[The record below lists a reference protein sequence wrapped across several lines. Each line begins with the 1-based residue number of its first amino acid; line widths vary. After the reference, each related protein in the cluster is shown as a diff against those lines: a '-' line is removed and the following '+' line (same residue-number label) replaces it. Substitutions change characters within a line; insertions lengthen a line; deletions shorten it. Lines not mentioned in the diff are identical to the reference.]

1 MRCRFKH
8 KIFQN
13 EENGYTIAIFTTQ
26 DTSVPLS
33 ARDKYLASRNI
44 IGFSAIGFGLPLTD
58 EIELEMEGR
67 WESGEH
73 GTQYQVENFM
83 EVVPRTK
90 EGILGYLS
98 SGAIKGIGPKMAD
111 TIFRK
116 FGLQTLE
123 IMENN
128 PQELL
133 KIRGI
138 SEKKLAAIVE
148 SYGKNQ
154 VFRELMTFLA
164 PFKVTPKKV
173 NMILKKFGNESVD
186 IIRHRPY
193 MLSAVKGFGFLTV
206 DAIGRQCCCALN
218 DPMRIS
224 GCIGHIMNQAMRCR
238 FKHKIFQNEENGYT
252 IAIFTTQDTSVPLS
266 ARDKYLASRNII
278 GFSAIGFGLPLT
290 DEIELEMEGRW
301 ESGEHGTQYQVE
313 NFMEVVP
320 RTKEGILGYL
330 SSGAIKGIG
339 PKMADTIFRKF
350 GLQTLEIM
358 ENNPQELLKIRGISE
373 KKLAAIVESYGKNQV
388 FRELMTFLAPFKVTP
403 KKVNMI
409 LKKFGNESVDIIRHR
424 PYMLSAVKGFG
435 FLTVDAIGRQCCCA
449 LNDPMRISGCIGHIM
464 NQAMKEGHLFKQ
476 RQEVIREALEMLN
489 RDLQVMAVS
498 EQDVSQVLY
507 RLVLQKSIVVE
518 EERIYSIRQYEEETQ
533 TASMIARRLL
543 EKPVL
548 LSIEP
553 ELEKAQKTLGIT
565 LSETQK
571 QAVRM
576 VFAHPISIITGGP
589 GTGKTTVLKV
599 ILYIHQALCRSEV
612 QLMAPTGRAAR
623 RMVEST
629 GCENA
634 STMHLALGLLG
645 DDTDFEPDF
654 EYLSAGFL
662 NVDEVSMVDM
672 HLAYE
677 FFRRVSRHARVLLVG
692 DKNQLPSVGAGDVF
706 RQLIAC
712 GLIPVTVLDLV
723 YRQGVLSSIPYN
735 AKLMQENK
743 TNLSFG
749 EDFQF
754 IACKGADEAAEI
766 VRRIYL
772 DEIAKNG
779 MDQVQILT
787 PYRKRS
793 AAGVD
798 ELNKSLEDFVNPPIA
813 GKKELHIGSQ
823 VFRVGDK
830 ILQNKNTEM
839 ASNGD
844 LGRILDCIT
853 DEDGNARAVIG
864 FPDGRQVQYE
874 ADQMEMIEH
883 ANATTIHK
891 AQGSECPVVIIP
903 WVKAFYMMLKRNILY
918 TGVTRAKSKVYLVG
932 EWAAVCQ
939 AIHTDDSGTRNTILS
954 ERIVQY
960 YDQYQSEQ
968 KPEMEQLKLVV

>member
-1 MRCRFKH
+1 MLYQMKNLSLEKRKKEIEAEQR
-8 KIFQN
+8 
-13 EENGYTIAIFTTQ
+13 AI
-26 DTSVPLS
+26 SVPLCGADGTGMQGLS
-33 ARDKYLASRNI
+33 GDGTNRYKITFNPTRRTMIGKENLEKLKTSIRIFSKNI
-44 IGFSAIGFGLPLTD
+44 QKNRKPDLP
-58 EIELEMEGR
+58 
-67 WESGEH
+67 
-73 GTQYQVENFM
+73 V
-83 EVVPRTK
+83 K
-90 EGILGYLS
+90 EGG
-98 SGAIKGIGPKMAD
+98 GVM
-111 TIFRK
+111 RK
-116 FGLQTLE
+116 
-123 IMENN
+123 
-128 PQELL
+128 P
-133 KIRGI
+133 
-138 SEKKLAAIVE
+138 
-148 SYGKNQ
+148 
-154 VFRELMTFLA
+154 
-164 PFKVTPKKV
+164 
-173 NMILKKFGNESVD
+173 NEW
-186 IIRHRPY
+186 
-193 MLSAVKGFGFLTV
+193 
-206 DAIGRQCCCALN
+206 
-218 DPMRIS
+218 MRIKS
-224 GCIGHIMNQAMRCR
+224 WRDIKTR
-238 FKHKIFQNEENGYT
+238 EEDLNM
-252 IAIFTTQDTSVPLS
+252 
-266 ARDKYLASRNII
+266 
-278 GFSAIGFGLPLT
+278 GFA
-290 DEIELEMEGRW
+290 
-301 ESGEHGTQYQVE
+301 V
-313 NFMEVVP
+313 MEVVP

-476 RQEVIREALEMLN
+476 CQEVIREALEMLN

-723 YRQGVLSSIPYN
+723 YRQGALSSIPYN

-844 LGRILDCIT
+844 MGRILDCIT

-883 ANATTIHK
+883 ANAITIHK

>member
-1 MRCRFKH
+1 
-8 KIFQN
+8 
-13 EENGYTIAIFTTQ
+13 
-26 DTSVPLS
+26 
-33 ARDKYLASRNI
+33 
-44 IGFSAIGFGLPLTD
+44 
-58 EIELEMEGR
+58 
-67 WESGEH
+67 
-73 GTQYQVENFM
+73 
-83 EVVPRTK
+83 
-90 EGILGYLS
+90 
-98 SGAIKGIGPKMAD
+98 
-111 TIFRK
+111 
-116 FGLQTLE
+116 
-123 IMENN
+123 
-128 PQELL
+128 
-133 KIRGI
+133 
-138 SEKKLAAIVE
+138 
-148 SYGKNQ
+148 
-154 VFRELMTFLA
+154 
-164 PFKVTPKKV
+164 
-173 NMILKKFGNESVD
+173 
-186 IIRHRPY
+186 
-193 MLSAVKGFGFLTV
+193 
-206 DAIGRQCCCALN
+206 
-218 DPMRIS
+218 
-224 GCIGHIMNQAMRCR
+224 MRCR

-723 YRQGVLSSIPYN
+723 YRQGALSSIPYN

-766 VRRIYL
+766 V
-772 DEIAKNG
+772 KNG

>member
-1 MRCRFKH
+1 
-8 KIFQN
+8 
-13 EENGYTIAIFTTQ
+13 
-26 DTSVPLS
+26 
-33 ARDKYLASRNI
+33 
-44 IGFSAIGFGLPLTD
+44 
-58 EIELEMEGR
+58 
-67 WESGEH
+67 
-73 GTQYQVENFM
+73 
-83 EVVPRTK
+83 
-90 EGILGYLS
+90 
-98 SGAIKGIGPKMAD
+98 
-111 TIFRK
+111 
-116 FGLQTLE
+116 
-123 IMENN
+123 
-128 PQELL
+128 
-133 KIRGI
+133 
-138 SEKKLAAIVE
+138 
-148 SYGKNQ
+148 
-154 VFRELMTFLA
+154 
-164 PFKVTPKKV
+164 
-173 NMILKKFGNESVD
+173 
-186 IIRHRPY
+186 
-193 MLSAVKGFGFLTV
+193 
-206 DAIGRQCCCALN
+206 
-218 DPMRIS
+218 
-224 GCIGHIMNQAMRCR
+224 
-238 FKHKIFQNEENGYT
+238 
-252 IAIFTTQDTSVPLS
+252 
-266 ARDKYLASRNII
+266 
-278 GFSAIGFGLPLT
+278 
-290 DEIELEMEGRW
+290 
-301 ESGEHGTQYQVE
+301 
-313 NFMEVVP
+313 
-320 RTKEGILGYL
+320 
-330 SSGAIKGIG
+330 
-339 PKMADTIFRKF
+339 
-350 GLQTLEIM
+350 
-358 ENNPQELLKIRGISE
+358 
-373 KKLAAIVESYGKNQV
+373 
-388 FRELMTFLAPFKVTP
+388 MTFLAPFKVTP

-723 YRQGVLSSIPYN
+723 YRQGALSSIPYN

-743 TNLSFG
+743 TIFDIHQRFIYRNFPFPKIYIIPCKPKQFSATHSRSECYLYEILVYSLLCVFQYFPLFFHSQYPYLFCLCFGNFHSCTWVECKNPVMHCIFEHSIENIIHIPYSLCAVIIICHILKQTFQNNRIKICHTLFSYLLLYVTSVKIIITYLCTLLDSPLLMGIQPDIKPCIQSDIIALSFQPML
-749 EDFQF
+749 DF
-754 IACKGADEAAEI
+754 IA
-766 VRRIYL
+766 
-772 DEIAKNG
+772 
-779 MDQVQILT
+779 
-787 PYRKRS
+787 
-793 AAGVD
+793 
-798 ELNKSLEDFVNPPIA
+798 
-813 GKKELHIGSQ
+813 
-823 VFRVGDK
+823 
-830 ILQNKNTEM
+830 
-839 ASNGD
+839 
-844 LGRILDCIT
+844 
-853 DEDGNARAVIG
+853 
-864 FPDGRQVQYE
+864 
-874 ADQMEMIEH
+874 
-883 ANATTIHK
+883 
-891 AQGSECPVVIIP
+891 
-903 WVKAFYMMLKRNILY
+903 
-918 TGVTRAKSKVYLVG
+918 
-932 EWAAVCQ
+932 
-939 AIHTDDSGTRNTILS
+939 
-954 ERIVQY
+954 
-960 YDQYQSEQ
+960 
-968 KPEMEQLKLVV
+968 

>member
-1 MRCRFKH
+1 
-8 KIFQN
+8 
-13 EENGYTIAIFTTQ
+13 
-26 DTSVPLS
+26 
-33 ARDKYLASRNI
+33 
-44 IGFSAIGFGLPLTD
+44 
-58 EIELEMEGR
+58 
-67 WESGEH
+67 
-73 GTQYQVENFM
+73 
-83 EVVPRTK
+83 
-90 EGILGYLS
+90 
-98 SGAIKGIGPKMAD
+98 
-111 TIFRK
+111 
-116 FGLQTLE
+116 
-123 IMENN
+123 
-128 PQELL
+128 
-133 KIRGI
+133 
-138 SEKKLAAIVE
+138 
-148 SYGKNQ
+148 
-154 VFRELMTFLA
+154 
-164 PFKVTPKKV
+164 
-173 NMILKKFGNESVD
+173 
-186 IIRHRPY
+186 
-193 MLSAVKGFGFLTV
+193 
-206 DAIGRQCCCALN
+206 
-218 DPMRIS
+218 
-224 GCIGHIMNQAMRCR
+224 MRCR

-576 VFAHPISIITGGP
+576 VFAHPI
-589 GTGKTTVLKV
+589 
-599 ILYIHQALCRSEV
+599 
-612 QLMAPTGRAAR
+612 
-623 RMVEST
+623 
-629 GCENA
+629 
-634 STMHLALGLLG
+634 
-645 DDTDFEPDF
+645 
-654 EYLSAGFL
+654 
-662 NVDEVSMVDM
+662 
-672 HLAYE
+672 
-677 FFRRVSRHARVLLVG
+677 VLLPEV
-692 DKNQLPSVGAGDVF
+692 PEPE
-706 RQLIAC
+706 RQ
-712 GLIPVTVLDLV
+712 
-723 YRQGVLSSIPYN
+723 RFS
-735 AKLMQENK
+735 
-743 TNLSFG
+743 
-749 EDFQF
+749 
-754 IACKGADEAAEI
+754 
-766 VRRIYL
+766 R
-772 DEIAKNG
+772 
-779 MDQVQILT
+779 
-787 PYRKRS
+787 
-793 AAGVD
+793 
-798 ELNKSLEDFVNPPIA
+798 
-813 GKKELHIGSQ
+813 
-823 VFRVGDK
+823 
-830 ILQNKNTEM
+830 
-839 ASNGD
+839 
-844 LGRILDCIT
+844 
-853 DEDGNARAVIG
+853 
-864 FPDGRQVQYE
+864 
-874 ADQMEMIEH
+874 
-883 ANATTIHK
+883 
-891 AQGSECPVVIIP
+891 
-903 WVKAFYMMLKRNILY
+903 
-918 TGVTRAKSKVYLVG
+918 
-932 EWAAVCQ
+932 
-939 AIHTDDSGTRNTILS
+939 
-954 ERIVQY
+954 
-960 YDQYQSEQ
+960 
-968 KPEMEQLKLVV
+968 

>member
-206 DAIGRQCCCALN
+206 DAIGRQ
-218 DPMRIS
+218 
-224 GCIGHIMNQAMRCR
+224 
-238 FKHKIFQNEENGYT
+238 
-252 IAIFTTQDTSVPLS
+252 
-266 ARDKYLASRNII
+266 
-278 GFSAIGFGLPLT
+278 
-290 DEIELEMEGRW
+290 
-301 ESGEHGTQYQVE
+301 
-313 NFMEVVP
+313 
-320 RTKEGILGYL
+320 
-330 SSGAIKGIG
+330 
-339 PKMADTIFRKF
+339 
-350 GLQTLEIM
+350 
-358 ENNPQELLKIRGISE
+358 
-373 KKLAAIVESYGKNQV
+373 
-388 FRELMTFLAPFKVTP
+388 
-403 KKVNMI
+403 
-409 LKKFGNESVDIIRHR
+409 
-424 PYMLSAVKGFG
+424 
-435 FLTVDAIGRQCCCA
+435 CA

-723 YRQGVLSSIPYN
+723 YRQGALSSIPYN

>member
-1 MRCRFKH
+1 
-8 KIFQN
+8 
-13 EENGYTIAIFTTQ
+13 
-26 DTSVPLS
+26 
-33 ARDKYLASRNI
+33 
-44 IGFSAIGFGLPLTD
+44 
-58 EIELEMEGR
+58 
-67 WESGEH
+67 
-73 GTQYQVENFM
+73 
-83 EVVPRTK
+83 
-90 EGILGYLS
+90 
-98 SGAIKGIGPKMAD
+98 
-111 TIFRK
+111 
-116 FGLQTLE
+116 
-123 IMENN
+123 
-128 PQELL
+128 
-133 KIRGI
+133 
-138 SEKKLAAIVE
+138 
-148 SYGKNQ
+148 
-154 VFRELMTFLA
+154 
-164 PFKVTPKKV
+164 
-173 NMILKKFGNESVD
+173 
-186 IIRHRPY
+186 
-193 MLSAVKGFGFLTV
+193 
-206 DAIGRQCCCALN
+206 
-218 DPMRIS
+218 
-224 GCIGHIMNQAMRCR
+224 MRCR

-576 VFAHPISIITGGP
+576 VFAHPIELDEMQKTAVVEAAYSGLMILTGGP

-723 YRQGVLSSIPYN
+723 YRQGALSSIPYN

-853 DEDGNARAVIG
+853 
-864 FPDGRQVQYE
+864 
-874 ADQMEMIEH
+874 IEH

>member
-1 MRCRFKH
+1 
-8 KIFQN
+8 
-13 EENGYTIAIFTTQ
+13 
-26 DTSVPLS
+26 
-33 ARDKYLASRNI
+33 
-44 IGFSAIGFGLPLTD
+44 
-58 EIELEMEGR
+58 
-67 WESGEH
+67 
-73 GTQYQVENFM
+73 
-83 EVVPRTK
+83 
-90 EGILGYLS
+90 
-98 SGAIKGIGPKMAD
+98 
-111 TIFRK
+111 
-116 FGLQTLE
+116 
-123 IMENN
+123 
-128 PQELL
+128 
-133 KIRGI
+133 
-138 SEKKLAAIVE
+138 
-148 SYGKNQ
+148 
-154 VFRELMTFLA
+154 
-164 PFKVTPKKV
+164 
-173 NMILKKFGNESVD
+173 
-186 IIRHRPY
+186 
-193 MLSAVKGFGFLTV
+193 
-206 DAIGRQCCCALN
+206 
-218 DPMRIS
+218 
-224 GCIGHIMNQAMRCR
+224 MRCR

-476 RQEVIREALEMLN
+476 RQEVIREALEILN

-612 QLMAPTGRAAR
+612 QLM
-623 RMVEST
+623 SD
-629 GCENA
+629 
-634 STMHLALGLLG
+634 L
-645 DDTDFEPDF
+645 
-654 EYLSAGFL
+654 YLS
-662 NVDEVSMVDM
+662 N
-672 HLAYE
+672 
-677 FFRRVSRHARVLLVG
+677 
-692 DKNQLPSVGAGDVF
+692 
-706 RQLIAC
+706 
-712 GLIPVTVLDLV
+712 
-723 YRQGVLSSIPYN
+723 
-735 AKLMQENK
+735 
-743 TNLSFG
+743 
-749 EDFQF
+749 
-754 IACKGADEAAEI
+754 
-766 VRRIYL
+766 
-772 DEIAKNG
+772 
-779 MDQVQILT
+779 
-787 PYRKRS
+787 
-793 AAGVD
+793 
-798 ELNKSLEDFVNPPIA
+798 
-813 GKKELHIGSQ
+813 
-823 VFRVGDK
+823 
-830 ILQNKNTEM
+830 EM
-839 ASNGD
+839 
-844 LGRILDCIT
+844 
-853 DEDGNARAVIG
+853 
-864 FPDGRQVQYE
+864 
-874 ADQMEMIEH
+874 
-883 ANATTIHK
+883 
-891 AQGSECPVVIIP
+891 
-903 WVKAFYMMLKRNILY
+903 
-918 TGVTRAKSKVYLVG
+918 
-932 EWAAVCQ
+932 
-939 AIHTDDSGTRNTILS
+939 TILS
-954 ERIVQY
+954 LSVSSHPFPLSCVST
-960 YDQYQSEQ
+960 QSELLIRIISG
-968 KPEMEQLKLVV
+968 MIYISSDLSVGISTIDDGMKLGIRLLLTILLSGNSDEDLANSSISTTFPFSLVYTPSFNMM

>member
-1 MRCRFKH
+1 
-8 KIFQN
+8 
-13 EENGYTIAIFTTQ
+13 
-26 DTSVPLS
+26 
-33 ARDKYLASRNI
+33 
-44 IGFSAIGFGLPLTD
+44 
-58 EIELEMEGR
+58 
-67 WESGEH
+67 
-73 GTQYQVENFM
+73 
-83 EVVPRTK
+83 
-90 EGILGYLS
+90 
-98 SGAIKGIGPKMAD
+98 
-111 TIFRK
+111 
-116 FGLQTLE
+116 
-123 IMENN
+123 
-128 PQELL
+128 
-133 KIRGI
+133 
-138 SEKKLAAIVE
+138 
-148 SYGKNQ
+148 
-154 VFRELMTFLA
+154 
-164 PFKVTPKKV
+164 
-173 NMILKKFGNESVD
+173 
-186 IIRHRPY
+186 
-193 MLSAVKGFGFLTV
+193 
-206 DAIGRQCCCALN
+206 
-218 DPMRIS
+218 
-224 GCIGHIMNQAMRCR
+224 MRCR

-645 DDTDFEPDF
+645 DDT
-654 EYLSAGFL
+654 
-662 NVDEVSMVDM
+662 
-672 HLAYE
+672 
-677 FFRRVSRHARVLLVG
+677 VSRHARVLLVG

-723 YRQGVLSSIPYN
+723 YRQGALSSIPYN

>member
-1 MRCRFKH
+1 
-8 KIFQN
+8 
-13 EENGYTIAIFTTQ
+13 
-26 DTSVPLS
+26 
-33 ARDKYLASRNI
+33 
-44 IGFSAIGFGLPLTD
+44 
-58 EIELEMEGR
+58 
-67 WESGEH
+67 
-73 GTQYQVENFM
+73 
-83 EVVPRTK
+83 
-90 EGILGYLS
+90 
-98 SGAIKGIGPKMAD
+98 
-111 TIFRK
+111 
-116 FGLQTLE
+116 
-123 IMENN
+123 
-128 PQELL
+128 
-133 KIRGI
+133 
-138 SEKKLAAIVE
+138 
-148 SYGKNQ
+148 
-154 VFRELMTFLA
+154 
-164 PFKVTPKKV
+164 
-173 NMILKKFGNESVD
+173 
-186 IIRHRPY
+186 
-193 MLSAVKGFGFLTV
+193 
-206 DAIGRQCCCALN
+206 
-218 DPMRIS
+218 
-224 GCIGHIMNQAMRCR
+224 MRCR

-553 ELEKAQKTLGIT
+553 KLEKAQKTLGIT

-654 EYLSAGFL
+654 EPDFEYLSAGFL

-723 YRQGVLSSIPYN
+723 YRQGALSSIPYN

-864 FPDGRQVQYE
+864 FPNGRQVQYE

>member
-1 MRCRFKH
+1 
-8 KIFQN
+8 
-13 EENGYTIAIFTTQ
+13 
-26 DTSVPLS
+26 
-33 ARDKYLASRNI
+33 
-44 IGFSAIGFGLPLTD
+44 
-58 EIELEMEGR
+58 
-67 WESGEH
+67 
-73 GTQYQVENFM
+73 
-83 EVVPRTK
+83 
-90 EGILGYLS
+90 
-98 SGAIKGIGPKMAD
+98 
-111 TIFRK
+111 
-116 FGLQTLE
+116 
-123 IMENN
+123 
-128 PQELL
+128 
-133 KIRGI
+133 
-138 SEKKLAAIVE
+138 
-148 SYGKNQ
+148 
-154 VFRELMTFLA
+154 
-164 PFKVTPKKV
+164 
-173 NMILKKFGNESVD
+173 
-186 IIRHRPY
+186 
-193 MLSAVKGFGFLTV
+193 
-206 DAIGRQCCCALN
+206 
-218 DPMRIS
+218 
-224 GCIGHIMNQAMRCR
+224 
-238 FKHKIFQNEENGYT
+238 
-252 IAIFTTQDTSVPLS
+252 
-266 ARDKYLASRNII
+266 
-278 GFSAIGFGLPLT
+278 
-290 DEIELEMEGRW
+290 
-301 ESGEHGTQYQVE
+301 
-313 NFMEVVP
+313 
-320 RTKEGILGYL
+320 
-330 SSGAIKGIG
+330 
-339 PKMADTIFRKF
+339 
-350 GLQTLEIM
+350 
-358 ENNPQELLKIRGISE
+358 
-373 KKLAAIVESYGKNQV
+373 
-388 FRELMTFLAPFKVTP
+388 MTFLAPFKVTP

-464 NQAMKEGHLFKQ
+464 NQAMKDGHLFKQ

-553 ELEKAQKTLGIT
+553 KLEKAQKTLGIT

-599 ILYIHQALCRSEV
+599 ILYIHQALCKSEV

-723 YRQGVLSSIPYN
+723 YRQGALSSIPYN

-830 ILQNKNTEM
+830 IY
-839 ASNGD
+839 
-844 LGRILDCIT
+844 RIKIPRWRVT
-853 DEDGNARAVIG
+853 AIWAGYWTVSRM
-864 FPDGRQVQYE
+864 R
-874 ADQMEMIEH
+874 MEMPG
-883 ANATTIHK
+883 
-891 AQGSECPVVIIP
+891 Q
-903 WVKAFYMMLKRNILY
+903 
-918 TGVTRAKSKVYLVG
+918 
-932 EWAAVCQ
+932 
-939 AIHTDDSGTRNTILS
+939 
-954 ERIVQY
+954 
-960 YDQYQSEQ
+960 
-968 KPEMEQLKLVV
+968 

>member
-98 SGAIKGIGPKMAD
+98 SGAIKGIGPKMA
-111 TIFRK
+111 
-116 FGLQTLE
+116 
-123 IMENN
+123 
-128 PQELL
+128 
-133 KIRGI
+133 
-138 SEKKLAAIVE
+138 
-148 SYGKNQ
+148 
-154 VFRELMTFLA
+154 
-164 PFKVTPKKV
+164 
-173 NMILKKFGNESVD
+173 
-186 IIRHRPY
+186 
-193 MLSAVKGFGFLTV
+193 
-206 DAIGRQCCCALN
+206 
-218 DPMRIS
+218 
-224 GCIGHIMNQAMRCR
+224 
-238 FKHKIFQNEENGYT
+238 
-252 IAIFTTQDTSVPLS
+252 
-266 ARDKYLASRNII
+266 
-278 GFSAIGFGLPLT
+278 
-290 DEIELEMEGRW
+290 
-301 ESGEHGTQYQVE
+301 
-313 NFMEVVP
+313 
-320 RTKEGILGYL
+320 
-330 SSGAIKGIG
+330 
-339 PKMADTIFRKF
+339 
-350 GLQTLEIM
+350 
-358 ENNPQELLKIRGISE
+358 
-373 KKLAAIVESYGKNQV
+373 AAIVESYGKNQV

-723 YRQGVLSSIPYN
+723 YRQGALSSIPYN

>member
-1 MRCRFKH
+1 
-8 KIFQN
+8 
-13 EENGYTIAIFTTQ
+13 
-26 DTSVPLS
+26 
-33 ARDKYLASRNI
+33 
-44 IGFSAIGFGLPLTD
+44 
-58 EIELEMEGR
+58 
-67 WESGEH
+67 
-73 GTQYQVENFM
+73 
-83 EVVPRTK
+83 
-90 EGILGYLS
+90 
-98 SGAIKGIGPKMAD
+98 
-111 TIFRK
+111 
-116 FGLQTLE
+116 
-123 IMENN
+123 
-128 PQELL
+128 
-133 KIRGI
+133 
-138 SEKKLAAIVE
+138 
-148 SYGKNQ
+148 
-154 VFRELMTFLA
+154 
-164 PFKVTPKKV
+164 
-173 NMILKKFGNESVD
+173 
-186 IIRHRPY
+186 
-193 MLSAVKGFGFLTV
+193 
-206 DAIGRQCCCALN
+206 
-218 DPMRIS
+218 
-224 GCIGHIMNQAMRCR
+224 MRCR

-518 EERIYSIRQYEEETQ
+518 EERIYSIRYEEETQ

-723 YRQGVLSSIPYN
+723 YRQGALSSIPYN

-918 TGVTRAKSKVYLVG
+918 TGVTRAKRKVYLVG

>member
-33 ARDKYLASRNI
+33 ARDKYLAS
-44 IGFSAIGFGLPLTD
+44 
-58 EIELEMEGR
+58 
-67 WESGEH
+67 W
-73 GTQYQVENFM
+73 
-83 EVVPRTK
+83 
-90 EGILGYLS
+90 
-98 SGAIKGIGPKMAD
+98 
-111 TIFRK
+111 
-116 FGLQTLE
+116 
-123 IMENN
+123 
-128 PQELL
+128 
-133 KIRGI
+133 
-138 SEKKLAAIVE
+138 
-148 SYGKNQ
+148 
-154 VFRELMTFLA
+154 
-164 PFKVTPKKV
+164 
-173 NMILKKFGNESVD
+173 
-186 IIRHRPY
+186 
-193 MLSAVKGFGFLTV
+193 
-206 DAIGRQCCCALN
+206 
-218 DPMRIS
+218 
-224 GCIGHIMNQAMRCR
+224 
-238 FKHKIFQNEENGYT
+238 
-252 IAIFTTQDTSVPLS
+252 
-266 ARDKYLASRNII
+266 NII

-634 STMHLALGLLG
+634 STMHLALGLGLLG

-723 YRQGVLSSIPYN
+723 YRQGALSSIPYN

>member
-1 MRCRFKH
+1 
-8 KIFQN
+8 
-13 EENGYTIAIFTTQ
+13 
-26 DTSVPLS
+26 
-33 ARDKYLASRNI
+33 
-44 IGFSAIGFGLPLTD
+44 
-58 EIELEMEGR
+58 
-67 WESGEH
+67 
-73 GTQYQVENFM
+73 
-83 EVVPRTK
+83 
-90 EGILGYLS
+90 
-98 SGAIKGIGPKMAD
+98 
-111 TIFRK
+111 
-116 FGLQTLE
+116 
-123 IMENN
+123 
-128 PQELL
+128 
-133 KIRGI
+133 
-138 SEKKLAAIVE
+138 
-148 SYGKNQ
+148 
-154 VFRELMTFLA
+154 
-164 PFKVTPKKV
+164 
-173 NMILKKFGNESVD
+173 
-186 IIRHRPY
+186 
-193 MLSAVKGFGFLTV
+193 
-206 DAIGRQCCCALN
+206 
-218 DPMRIS
+218 
-224 GCIGHIMNQAMRCR
+224 
-238 FKHKIFQNEENGYT
+238 
-252 IAIFTTQDTSVPLS
+252 
-266 ARDKYLASRNII
+266 
-278 GFSAIGFGLPLT
+278 
-290 DEIELEMEGRW
+290 
-301 ESGEHGTQYQVE
+301 
-313 NFMEVVP
+313 
-320 RTKEGILGYL
+320 
-330 SSGAIKGIG
+330 
-339 PKMADTIFRKF
+339 
-350 GLQTLEIM
+350 
-358 ENNPQELLKIRGISE
+358 
-373 KKLAAIVESYGKNQV
+373 
-388 FRELMTFLAPFKVTP
+388 
-403 KKVNMI
+403 
-409 LKKFGNESVDIIRHR
+409 
-424 PYMLSAVKGFG
+424 
-435 FLTVDAIGRQCCCA
+435 
-449 LNDPMRISGCIGHIM
+449 
-464 NQAMKEGHLFKQ
+464 
-476 RQEVIREALEMLN
+476 
-489 RDLQVMAVS
+489 
-498 EQDVSQVLY
+498 
-507 RLVLQKSIVVE
+507 
-518 EERIYSIRQYEEETQ
+518 
-533 TASMIARRLL
+533 
-543 EKPVL
+543 
-548 LSIEP
+548 
-553 ELEKAQKTLGIT
+553 
-565 LSETQK
+565 
-571 QAVRM
+571 M

-723 YRQGVLSSIPYN
+723 YRQGALSSIPYN

>member
-44 IGFSAIGFGLPLTD
+44 IGFSAIGFGLP
-58 EIELEMEGR
+58 
-67 WESGEH
+67 
-73 GTQYQVENFM
+73 V
-83 EVVPRTK
+83 
-90 EGILGYLS
+90 
-98 SGAIKGIGPKMAD
+98 
-111 TIFRK
+111 
-116 FGLQTLE
+116 
-123 IMENN
+123 
-128 PQELL
+128 
-133 KIRGI
+133 
-138 SEKKLAAIVE
+138 
-148 SYGKNQ
+148 
-154 VFRELMTFLA
+154 
-164 PFKVTPKKV
+164 
-173 NMILKKFGNESVD
+173 
-186 IIRHRPY
+186 
-193 MLSAVKGFGFLTV
+193 
-206 DAIGRQCCCALN
+206 
-218 DPMRIS
+218 
-224 GCIGHIMNQAMRCR
+224 
-238 FKHKIFQNEENGYT
+238 
-252 IAIFTTQDTSVPLS
+252 
-266 ARDKYLASRNII
+266 
-278 GFSAIGFGLPLT
+278 T

-476 RQEVIREALEMLN
+476 RQEVIREALGMLN

-645 DDTDFEPDF
+645 DDTDFE
-654 EYLSAGFL
+654 YLSAGFL

-723 YRQGVLSSIPYN
+723 YRQGALSSIPYN

-853 DEDGNARAVIG
+853 DQDGNARAVIG